1 MGRANSYSMVESDLH
16 HYLQQI
22 NEVSLLT
29 AQDERDLARTIAAA
43 SRAARRFS
51 DGEISLD
58 QREQLEEKGVR
69 ARERMVRANLRLV
82 VSIAKNYRR
91 RGMPLSD
98 LIEEGNIGLLRAVEG
113 FDPDQ
118 GVRFSTYAAW
128 WIKQSIKRALINAV
142 QPIHIPAY
150 MVEMVARW
158 REAHKALHE
167 GLGRAPTIQE
177 MAAQMQ
183 LPERKVRIIRRAVKA
198 VSAGSMSGDSGG
210 GDTLAEM
217 VADDRTPAPHEALSD
232 AQQYNLLA
240 SSLADELLTEREVTI
255 LRLRYG
261 LDGSEPL
268 TLKEIGQHIG
278 LTKERVRQLE
288 AEALTKLNCLMTGD
302 PIPDDLRPSPRARS
316 SHATAHDPDHASSRA
331 RAGASP
337 GRSAK

>member
-1 MGRANSYSMVESDLH
+1 MPRTNLAAESDLH
-16 HYLQQI
+16 HYLKQI

-29 AQDERDLARTIAAA
+29 AQDERDLALAIAAA
-43 SRAARRFS
+43 SRAAERFANR
-51 DGEISLD
+51 EITLAE
-58 QREQLEEKGVR
+58 RTRLEEAGAK

-113 FDPDQ
+113 FDPSQ

-128 WIKQSIKRALINAV
+128 WIKQSIKRAMINAV

-150 MVEMVARW
+150 MVEMVSRW
-158 REAHKALHE
+158 REAQKRLVE
-167 GLGRAPTIQE
+167 KLGHAPSLAE
-177 MAAQMQ
+177 MAAELQ

-198 VSAGSMSGDSGG
+198 VSAGSMSGE
-210 GDTLAEM
+210 GDGNDALAEM
-217 VADDRTPAPHEALSD
+217 VPDSRTPTPHDVLTD
-232 AQQYNLLA
+232 AHDRRRLA
-240 SSLADELLTEREVTI
+240 KVLDHEEITERETTI

-268 TLKEIGQHIG
+268 TLKQVGQKIG

-288 AEALTKLNCLMTGD
+288 AEALAKLQFLMQGE
-302 PIPDDLRPSPRARS
+302 PIPSSLR
-316 SHATAHDPDHASSRA
+316 ASGRRGKSR
-331 RAGASP
+331 RE
-337 GRSAK
+337 SA

>member
-1 MGRANSYSMVESDLH
+1 MPRSNTFNMVESDLH

-22 NEVSLLT
+22 NEVGLLT
-29 AQDERDLARTIAAA
+29 AQDERDLARTIIAA
-43 SRAARRFS
+43 SRAAQRFN
-51 DGEISLD
+51 DGELSLKE
-58 QREQLEEKGVR
+58 RERTEEEGVR

-158 REAHKALHE
+158 REAHKLLHE
-167 GLGRAPTIQE
+167 KFGRTPTIQE
-177 MAAQMQ
+177 MTEQLQM
-183 LPERKVRIIRRAVKA
+183 PERKVRIIRRAVKA
-198 VSAGSMSGDSGG
+198 VSAGSMSGDNGS

-217 VADDRTPAPHEALSD
+217 VADDRTPAPHDALCD
-232 AQQYNLLA
+232 AQQQFQLA
-240 SSLADELLTEREVTI
+240 GFLDDESLTEREVTI
-255 LRLRYG
+255 LRFRYG

-268 TLKEIGQHIG
+268 TLKEIGQKIG

-288 AEALTKLNCLMTGD
+288 AEALTKLNCLMSGE
-302 PIPDDLRPSPRARS
+302 PIPDSLRPNPKRKPAIV
-316 SHATAHDPDHASSRA
+316 
-331 RAGASP
+331 
-337 GRSAK
+337 